1 MRTIIILTGSF
12 LSAILLV
19 AIVDIYVPD
28 HTVMV
33 IPLMVIFFVI
43 WMVGFGYAT
52 VPENLKKKT
61 IAVLIIEGLALA
73 VTAVYFI
80 ISIGF
85 EPKYIFGLTLGVAS
99 LIIMIL
105 LREKR

>member
-1 MRTIIILTGSF
+1 MRTITVLTGAF

-28 HTVMV
+28 HSVMT
-33 IPLMVIFFVI
+33 IPLMVIFFII
-43 WMVGFGYAT
+43 WIVGFGYAT

-61 IAVLIIEGLALA
+61 IAVLTIEGLALA
-73 VTAVYFI
+73 ITAGYFI
-80 ISIGF
+80 VSIGF